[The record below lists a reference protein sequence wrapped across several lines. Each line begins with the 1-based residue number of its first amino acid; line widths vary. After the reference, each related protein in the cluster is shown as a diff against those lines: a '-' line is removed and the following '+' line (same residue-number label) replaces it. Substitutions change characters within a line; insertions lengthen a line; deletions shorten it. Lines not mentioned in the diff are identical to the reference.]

1 MSVDNFKPT
10 ASLVIDSTKADA
22 GKLAQ
27 LEDILYGKNGAGD
40 DQTGATEPRLPLPNE
55 IATLM
60 GSGT

>member
-22 GKLAQ
+22 GKLTQ
-27 LEDILYGKNGAGD
+27 LEDILYGKDGTGEGN
-40 DQTGATEPRLPLPNE
+40 TGATEPRLPLPNE

-60 GSGT
+60 GSAS